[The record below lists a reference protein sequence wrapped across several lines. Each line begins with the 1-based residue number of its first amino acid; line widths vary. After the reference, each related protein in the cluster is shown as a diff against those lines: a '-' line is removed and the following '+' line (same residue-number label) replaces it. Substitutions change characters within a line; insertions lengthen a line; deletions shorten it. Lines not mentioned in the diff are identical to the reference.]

1 MESFLGT
8 QLIMSLVCE
17 DFDLE
22 EEAMMLD
29 QALLE
34 DYESPINFIS
44 KMDSEDRENAEES
57 DEKSEDVLSMLDIDS
72 LADRLEAEED
82 EEKANLNVNVRDNK
96 NYFNLRIEE
105 DDDSLDSAEE
115 IGLLI
120 RKNSQDDINLNLN
133 DSGKNSGDIKVNLK
147 NDEKINI
154 NVRDNKVPRIPVNVS
169 VEDPDQKTINV
180 NVDDSKKSGNINLK
194 LRTGEKESGDFNVK
208 IVNNKMEPEDKVS
221 SFIKKRDELIS
232 SNDVNLQFSTC
243 LKIVTNLKTSLDR
256 LVNYIPDEKILAQ
269 TKYLVGD
276 MLDNLMDNSTLIMRD
291 PKRIK
296 KIIYKIFDCVMSIN
310 RYIEKM
316 YSRLEDRLD
325 TDTKNKENKDI
336 SKQIQDTE
344 VNDALRPSIERDKIN
359 SQEENSFR
367 GVPVINK
374 KKI

>member
-1 MESFLGT
+1 MESFLKT

-17 DFDLE
+17 DFDLD
-22 EEAMMLD
+22 EEAMMID

-34 DYESPINFIS
+34 NYEAPINFIS
-44 KMDSEDRENAEES
+44 RMDSEDRKNAEKS
-57 DEKSEDVLSMLDIDS
+57 DEKSEDILSMLDIDS

-82 EEKANLNVNVRDNK
+82 EEKTNLKVNVVDNK
-96 NYFNLRIEE
+96 KHFNLRVEE
-105 DDDSLDSAEE
+105 DDDSIDSAEE
-115 IGLLI
+115 IGLLVK
-120 RKNSQDDINLNLN
+120 KNSWDDINLNLS
-133 DSGKNSGDIKVNLK
+133 DSRKNGDIRVNLK

-154 NVRDNKVPRIPVNVS
+154 SVKDNKVPRIPVSVS

-180 NVDDSKKSGNINLK
+180 NVNDSKKSGDISVKLK
-194 LRTGEKESGDFNVK
+194 TGKKETGDFNVR
-208 IVNNKMEPEDKVS
+208 IVNNKMEPEDKMS

-232 SNDVNLQFSTC
+232 SNDANLQFSTC

-316 YSRLEDRLD
+316 YARLEDKLD
-325 TDTKNKENKDI
+325 MDTKNKENTDI

-344 VNDALRPSIERDKIN
+344 VNDALRPSIEREKNN
-359 SQEENSFR
+359 SYGENLR
-367 GVPVINK
+367 GTPLSNR

>member
-1 MESFLGT
+1 MESFLKT

-17 DFDLE
+17 DFDLD
-22 EEAMMLD
+22 EEAMMID

-34 DYESPINFIS
+34 NYEAPINFIS
-44 KMDSEDRENAEES
+44 RMDSEDRKNAEKS
-57 DEKSEDVLSMLDIDS
+57 DEKSEDILSMLDIDS

-82 EEKANLNVNVRDNK
+82 EEKTNLKVNVVDNK
-96 NYFNLRIEE
+96 KHFNLRVEE
-105 DDDSLDSAEE
+105 DDDSIDSAEE
-115 IGLLI
+115 IGLLVK
-120 RKNSQDDINLNLN
+120 KNSWDDINLNLS
-133 DSGKNSGDIKVNLK
+133 DSRKNGDIRVNLK

-154 NVRDNKVPRIPVNVS
+154 SVKDNKVPRIPVSVS

-180 NVDDSKKSGNINLK
+180 NVNDSKKSGDISVKLK
-194 LRTGEKESGDFNVK
+194 TGKKETGDFNVR
-208 IVNNKMEPEDKVS
+208 IVNNKMEPEDKMS

-232 SNDVNLQFSTC
+232 SNDANLQFSTC

-316 YSRLEDRLD
+316 YARLEDKLD
-325 TDTKNKENKDI
+325 MDTKNKENTDI

-344 VNDALRPSIERDKIN
+344 VNDALRPSIEREKNNSYGENLRGTPLIN
-359 SQEENSFR
+359 R
-367 GVPVINK
+367 